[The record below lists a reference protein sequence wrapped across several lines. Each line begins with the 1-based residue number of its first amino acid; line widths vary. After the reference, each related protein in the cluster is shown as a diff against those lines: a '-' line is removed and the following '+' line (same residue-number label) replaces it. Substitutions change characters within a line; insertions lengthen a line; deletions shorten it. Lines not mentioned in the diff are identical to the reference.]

1 MTSTPAQQTAAR
13 QNGSLSHGPVTEAGK
28 QTSSQNARKHD
39 FFTSTALLPSDDR
52 EVFLDL
58 LRDFTREFKPTTL
71 TEIRYIREMADAEF
85 RLRRVREYTAQ
96 IEWKAMQSFP
106 DPSNAGPDAFHKL
119 ASESKVLQLALRY
132 ERHFQ
137 RQFDSAL
144 KIFLQLRRQA
154 EARQKAA
161 AKTAQAAHLKALEEY
176 FLSPTPGELYGY
188 GDENIPLQN
197 EPNSTP
203 QRN

>member
-1 MTSTPAQQTAAR
+1 MTPTPAQQNAAR

-28 QTSSQNARKHD
+28 ATSSQNARKHN
-39 FFTSTALLPSDDR
+39 FFTDTALLPSDDR

-58 LRDFTREFKPTTL
+58 LRDYTREFKPTTL

-96 IEWKAMQSFP
+96 IEWKTMQSFP
-106 DPSNAGPDAFHKL
+106 DPVNAGPDAFHKL
-119 ASESKVLQLALRY
+119 ANESKVLQLALRY

-154 EARQKAA
+154 ETRQKAD
-161 AKTAQAAHLKALEEY
+161 AKAAQAAHLKALEDY

-188 GDENIPLQN
+188 GDESTPLQN
-197 EPNSTP
+197 EPNHTP